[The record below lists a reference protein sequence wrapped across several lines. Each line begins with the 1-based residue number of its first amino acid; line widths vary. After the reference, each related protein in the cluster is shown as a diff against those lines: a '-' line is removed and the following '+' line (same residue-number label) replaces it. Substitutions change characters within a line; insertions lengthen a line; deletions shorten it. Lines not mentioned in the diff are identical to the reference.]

1 MEMIMLKITESAA
14 TLPAQDIA
22 RARKFYEQK
31 LGLTP
36 GDVGPDGG
44 VYYKTGNTGFL
55 VFPSMGKPSGDH
67 TQLGLDV
74 EDVPATVNEL
84 KKSGVKFEDY
94 DFPGLKT
101 QDGIADMGP
110 DGGKGAWFKD
120 SEGNLIAIGEQM
132 RVRRSASAKAAAT
145 NGR

>member
-1 MEMIMLKITESAA
+1 MEVVMLKITESAA

-22 RARKFYEQK
+22 RARKFYEQR

-36 GDVGPDGG
+36 AEVGQDGG
-44 VYYKTGNTGFL
+44 VVYKTGTTGFL
-55 VFPSMGKPSGDH
+55 VFPSTGKPSGDH
-67 TQLGLDV
+67 TQLSLDV
-74 EDVPATVNEL
+74 ENVEATVNEL

-101 QDGIADMGP
+101 QDGIADMG
-110 DGGKGAWFKD
+110 DGKGAWFKD
-120 SEGNLIAIGEQM
+120 SEGNLIAISDRIAAARTESN
-132 RVRRSASAKAAAT
+132 RAAAT

>member
-1 MEMIMLKITESAA
+1 MEVIMLKITESAA

-36 GDVGPDGG
+36 EEAGTDGSAF
-44 VYYKTGNTGFL
+44 YRTGNTGFL

-67 TQLGLDV
+67 TQVGLDV
-74 EDVPATVNEL
+74 EDVMATVNEL

-101 QDGIADMGP
+101 KDGIADMEGS
-110 DGGKGAWFKD
+110 KSAWFKD
-120 SEGNLIAIGEQM
+120 SEGNLISIGDQM
-132 RVRRSASAKAAAT
+132 RARRSASAQAAAT

>member
-1 MEMIMLKITESAA
+1 MEVIMLKITESAA
-14 TLPAQDIA
+14 TLPAQDMA

-31 LGLTP
+31 LGFTP
-36 GDVGPDGG
+36 DEVGPDGG
-44 VYYKTGNTGFL
+44 VFYKTGNTGFL

-74 EDVPATVNEL
+74 EDVTATVNEL

-94 DFPGLKT
+94 DIPGLKT
-101 QDGIADMGP
+101 QDGIADMG
-110 DGGKGAWFKD
+110 GSKGAWFKD
-120 SEGNLIAIGEQM
+120 TEGNLISIGEQI
-132 RVRRSASAKAAAT
+132 RARISAAAKAAAT

>member
-1 MEMIMLKITESAA
+1 MLKITESAA

-36 GDVGPDGG
+36 DEVGPDGG

-67 TQLGLDV
+67 TQLGIDV
-74 EDVPATVNEL
+74 EDVTATVNEL

-94 DFPGLKT
+94 DVPGLKT
-101 QDGIADMGP
+101 QDGIADMG
-110 DGGKGAWFKD
+110 GSKGAWFKD

-132 RVRRSASAKAAAT
+132 RARRSETNRAAAT

>member
-1 MEMIMLKITESAA
+1 MLRITESAA
-14 TLPAQDIA
+14 TLPAQDMA

-36 GDVGPDGG
+36 DQVQPDGG
-44 VYYKTGNTGFL
+44 VFYKTSTTGFL

-67 TQLGLDV
+67 TQLAIDV
-74 EDVPATVNEL
+74 EDVTATVNEL

-101 QDGIADMGP
+101 QDGIAEMG
-110 DGGKGAWFKD
+110 GGKGAWFKD
-120 SEGNLIAIGEQM
+120 SEGNLIAIGEN
-132 RVRRSASAKAAAT
+132 VRARNEASERAAAT

>member
-1 MEMIMLKITESAA
+1 MEVIMLKITESAA
-14 TLPAQDIA
+14 ALPAQDIA

-36 GDVGPDGG
+36 EEAGTDGSAF
-44 VYYKTGNTGFL
+44 YRTGNTGFL

-67 TQLGLDV
+67 TQLAIDV
-74 EDVPATVNEL
+74 EDVTSTVNEL

-94 DFPGLKT
+94 DFPGMKT
-101 QDGIADMGP
+101 QDGIADMEGS
-110 DGGKGAWFKD
+110 KNAWFKD
-120 SEGNLIAIGEQM
+120 SEGNLIAIGEQI
-132 RVRRSASAKAAAT
+132 RARRLAVGKAAAT